1 MNKRVSASHGG
12 AGFDRDAVRRAEVQV
27 QSVLVASGALFGALA
42 AIAAAAYMGIE
53 SELFLVLGLLAASVG
68 AAMGFASASRIAA
81 ALRRN
86 S

>member
-27 QSVLVASGALFGALA
+27 QSVLVAAGALFGALA
-42 AIAAAAYMGIE
+42 GIAAAAYMGIE

-68 AAMGFASASRIAA
+68 AAMGVAATPRVASAF
-81 ALRRN
+81 RR
-86 S
+86 